1 MTPAVTVVTD
11 LKDSTLEM
19 YGTCVHKVAETKT
32 AYVDPVVH
40 KVYDI
45 KDSTTKVYLVYT
57 GYTGCPKKKHEK

>member
-1 MTPAVTVVTD
+1 
-11 LKDSTLEM
+11 M

-57 GYTGCPKKKHEK
+57 GCPKKHEN

>member
-19 YGTCVHKVAETKT
+19 YGTFVHKVTETKT
-32 AYVDPVVH
+32 AYVDPVVD

-45 KDSTTKVYLVYT
+45 KDSTTKVQLVY
-57 GYTGCPKKKHEK
+57 

>member
-57 GYTGCPKKKHEK
+57 GYTGCPKKHEK